1 MKVGI
6 IGFSGCGKTTLFN
19 ALTGLKAETGMGK
32 KSGQNLGQIKV
43 PDTRVDTL
51 AEIYSPKKTTYAEIV
66 FVDFLGGA
74 AGEAGKGM
82 ESSTIGQIRQ
92 VDALAIVV
100 RGFDNP
106 MLTAD
111 KDPNGELENFLTE
124 LVLAD
129 LVVVE
134 RRLERIAK
142 EGGKAKAEQQLLEKL
157 QATLE
162 EEKPLRS
169 LGLRNDKLALLS
181 GFQFL
186 TLKPGIV
193 VVNHSEDEIGETAW
207 PGIDDTAATFD
218 MKTVRLS
225 AQTEMEINDLDEEER
240 SMFLEELGIT
250 ESAKDKLVVATFG
263 VLDLISFLT
272 AGPDEC
278 RAWPVRREAPAVEAA
293 GKIHSDIARGFIRA
307 EVIHWTDFEQHRSE
321 TACKNAGVAH
331 LEGKEYAVQDGDVI
345 NFRFNV

>member
-1 MKVGI
+1 MKIGI

-19 ALTGLKAETGMGK
+19 ALTGLNAETGMGK

-43 PDTRVDTL
+43 PDVRVDAL
-51 AEIYSPKKTTYAEIV
+51 ATIYSPKKTTYAEIV
-66 FVDFLGGA
+66 FVDFAGGT
-74 AGEAGKGM
+74 AGEAGKGLD
-82 ESSTIGQIRQ
+82 SSAIGQIRQ

-106 MLTAD
+106 MLIGD
-111 KDPNGELENFLTE
+111 KNPNSELINFLSE
-124 LVLAD
+124 LILAD

-169 LGLRNDKLALLS
+169 LDLRADELGQLS

-193 VVNHSEDEIGETAW
+193 VLNHSEDEIGEDAW
-207 PGIDDTAATFD
+207 PEVDTTAEPWD

-225 AQTEMEINDLDEEER
+225 AQTEMEINDLAEEER
-240 SMFLEELGIT
+240 TMFLEELGIT

-263 VLDLISFLT
+263 MLDLISFLT

-278 RAWPVRREAPAVEAA
+278 RAWPVRRNAPAVEAA

-307 EVIHWTDFEQHRSE
+307 EVIHWHDFEKYKSE
-321 TACKNAGVAH
+321 AACKTAGVAH
-331 LEGKEYAVQDGDVI
+331 LEGKEYAVQDGDII